1 MIKNLKT
8 ILFVCVGLLL
18 VLAGCK
24 RDEYYIDGGKAQ
36 ADYPGSM
43 FEYLEQKPVPFDT
56 IAQVVKLAGME
67 DVFRNEDFTFFA
79 PDDDVVKRTIGSYTS
94 GGLNR
99 ELFLLGRDTVKQL
112 SDISPVV
119 WRKYLMRYMF
129 KGVNRLKDYPQIDLN
144 LQSQYPGQL
153 YYTYGNDVCNIGV
166 IYGDAN
172 GVKYIGPRKLNMIYV
187 PDISN
192 PNFATFINPI
202 SSSDIKPRNGVV
214 HTLAYSGA
222 TLGYSYSEFINDVYF
237 TGLTSSSN

>member
-1 MIKNLKT
+1 MKA
-8 ILFVCVGLLL
+8 ILIVCVGLLI

-36 ADYPGSM
+36 ADFPGNM
-43 FEYLEQKPVPFDT
+43 MEYLEQKPVPFDT
-56 IAQVVKLAGME
+56 IAQIVKLAGME
-67 DVFRNEDFTFFA
+67 DTFRNADFTFFA
-79 PDDDVVKRTIGSYTS
+79 PDDDVVKRTIGSFTR

-99 ELFLLGRDTVKQL
+99 DLYEEGRDTVKQL

-119 WRKYLMRYMF
+119 WRKFLTRYMF
-129 KGVNRLKDYPQIDLN
+129 AGVNRLKDYPQIDLN

-153 YYTYGNDVCNIGV
+153 YYSTGNEVCNIGV

-172 GVKYIGPRKLNMIYV
+172 GVRYIGPRRLHIMFV
-187 PDISN
+187 PDVAN
-192 PNFATFINPI
+192 PTATSYPTYI

-222 TLGYSYSEFINDVYF
+222 YFGFNYNEFYSDVYF
-237 TGLTSSSN
+237 TGLTSSGN